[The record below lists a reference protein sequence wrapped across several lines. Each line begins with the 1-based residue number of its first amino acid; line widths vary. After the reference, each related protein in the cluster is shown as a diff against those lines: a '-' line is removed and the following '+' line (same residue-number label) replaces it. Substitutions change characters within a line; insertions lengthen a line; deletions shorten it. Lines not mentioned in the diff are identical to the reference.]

1 MEVSTGG
8 LVMRNEE
15 MEERQTREGSCV
27 DEAVEM
33 LRLLRGLSIYRRG
46 RVESGVGAC
55 LRPLP

>member
-1 MEVSTGG
+1 M
-8 LVMRNEE
+8 MRNEE